1 MARPVT
7 VGARALKTRLG
18 GYLRRVREGRTVI
31 ITDRGHPVAEL
42 RPLASAADDDAVVER
57 LQALGIVAPAK
68 PGPLAPFRPLKG
80 RRTSLAEAVI
90 DDRQDRV

>member
-1 MARPVT
+1 MAQPLT

-42 RPLASAADDDAVVER
+42 RPLASADDDDAVVER
-57 LQALGIVAPAK
+57 LQALGVVAPANAQ
-68 PGPLAPFRPLKG
+68 PLAPFRPLKG
-80 RRTSLAEAVI
+80 RRTSLSEAVI
-90 DDRQDRV
+90 EDRDDRL